1 LAGRLDASDA
11 GESAASSEG
20 MACISADNALERLHQ
35 NLDSRN
41 IREVIDMLHD
51 PLNDVLVKIK
61 NAEKSGKKECQVKA
75 SKLIGN
81 VLKVMMEH
89 NYVTQFEFVDDG
101 KSGLF
106 NVKLSGTINSCG
118 VIKPR
123 FSVKARDIERYE
135 SRYLPGQDFG
145 ILILTTTAG
154 VISNAKAKELGIG
167 GKLLAYVY

>member
-1 LAGRLDASDA
+1 MQS
-11 GESAASSEG
+11 
-20 MACISADNALERLHQ
+20 
-35 NLDSRN
+35 
-41 IREVIDMLHD
+41 D

-61 NAEKSGKKECQVKA
+61 NAEKSGKKVCEVKA

-81 VLKVMMEH
+81 VLKVMRDY
-89 NYVTQFEFVDDG
+89 NYVKEFEFVDDG

-106 NVKLSGTINSCG
+106 KVSLVGSINSCG

-123 FSVKARDIERYE
+123 FSVKVRDIERYE
-135 SRYLPGQDFG
+135 ARFLPGQDFG

-154 VISNAKAKELGIG
+154 VISNVKAKELGIG